1 MTQVGSVYAQ
11 ALYSLAK
18 EEGLSEKILHELR
31 ALDAAFSQ
39 ETAFLRLLSTPSI
52 PKAERAGIIDESFA
66 GKVEQYVLN
75 FMKILMEKGYMLH
88 FPDCCK
94 AYLECYNEDNGIVPV
109 SVVTAV
115 PLTANQS
122 ERLREKLAKM
132 TGKRVEL
139 DCTVDPECLGGV
151 RLDYDGKR
159 VDDTLAHRL
168 DALRNLLKN
177 TIL

>member
-18 EEGLSEKILHELR
+18 EEGLSQKILEELK

-39 ETAFLRLLSTPSI
+39 ETAFLRLLSTPSLS
-52 PKAERAGIIDESFA
+52 KEERAGIIDESFA
-66 GKVEQYVLN
+66 GKLEQYVLN

-94 AYLECYNEDNGIVPV
+94 AYQNCYNEDNGIVPV

-115 PLTANQS
+115 PLTQEQS
-122 ERLREKLAKM
+122 QRLREKLENVTANWQLK
-132 TGKRVEL
+132 
-139 DCTVDPECLGGV
+139 TVWGV
-151 RLDYDGKR
+151 GYKFEAR
-159 VDDTLAHRL
+159 
-168 DALRNLLKN
+168 
-177 TIL
+177 

>member
-1 MTQVGSVYAQ
+1 
-11 ALYSLAK
+11 
-18 EEGLSEKILHELR
+18 
-31 ALDAAFSQ
+31 
-39 ETAFLRLLSTPSI
+39 
-52 PKAERAGIIDESFA
+52 
-66 GKVEQYVLN
+66 
-75 FMKILMEKGYMLH
+75 MLH

-94 AYLECYNEDNGIVPV
+94 AYQNCYNEDNGIVPV

-115 PLTANQS
+115 PLTQEQS
-122 ERLREKLAKM
+122 QRLREKLAKM
-132 TGKRVEL
+132 TGKIVEL
-139 DCTVDPECLGGV
+139 ECTVDPECLGGV